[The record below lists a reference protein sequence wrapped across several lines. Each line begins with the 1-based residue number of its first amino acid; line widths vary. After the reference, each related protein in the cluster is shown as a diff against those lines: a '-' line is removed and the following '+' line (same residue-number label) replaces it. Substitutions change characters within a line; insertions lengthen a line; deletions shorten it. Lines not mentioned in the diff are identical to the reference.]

1 MEQKPALIEP
11 GVRYF
16 IGCTLKECR
25 KFKDRHISK
34 LFNISMTLLLL
45 IVVGG
50 FLLYRYKGKP
60 SIKEIE
66 VKNRK
71 TQEYII
77 TKLHHLAL
85 YKQQHYQSTNMI
97 TDLPSWSDHPE
108 VSILQKKLPDVQLDD
123 MYMDNYAVY

>member
-1 MEQKPALIEP
+1 MEQKPILIEP

-34 LFNISMTLLLL
+34 LFNTSMTLLLL

-50 FLLYRYKGKP
+50 FLIYRYKGKP
-60 SIKEIE
+60 SPKDIEIKN
-66 VKNRK
+66 KK

-77 TKLHHLAL
+77 TKLQQLAL
-85 YKQQHYQSTNMI
+85 YKQQHYKSQNMI
-97 TDLPSWSDHPE
+97 TDLPTWSDHPE
-108 VSILQKKLPDVQLDD
+108 VSILNKQD
-123 MYMDNYAVY
+123 MDMDMDMNMNYATY